1 MLTHRLHWTCV
12 NKVQWGHLLE
22 ESSECCH
29 SHYESSFDSHEYL
42 LKSRNPAVREL
53 SIEQSV
59 GSSALFS
66 DCKMWWVSKWR
77 FTVSGY
83 SSEQYWSDSKHDTTL
98 RSTLST
104 LSCDLHKWISY
115 SKVAHTLMLMTL
127 GALVSSAVVSV
138 LNKELLCLFLV
149 SPSRWLPSQQTSSSL
164 PVTLRRAV
172 IYDCFSLIIRELSA
186 ATLQLS
192 AALHTCGSFPKDFGL
207 ITVCLW
213 QRAKRLQS
221 RASLCGSHPVKSE
234 LFSLQTEG
242 VLNTQGGRR
251 NETVSTKIKRMKSSK
266 RRQCSFHFTTSPFLS
281 SFAVNREPAAAV
293 SFHRWL
299 LAGRKMIDHQ
309 LKREQWD
316 VVGTAGVNNS
326 RWIKNNSHWGGGSS
340 ITAAIRNKCSYFLN
354 KCVIDRSVKTKSNK
368 ILFSRVFFS
377 LQFSD
382 QPTDMNQKWKHSFSK
397 KLLDR
402 RSEWRGALSSYN
414 RTNLF

>member
-1 MLTHRLHWTCV
+1 MCEQGSMRTFAGGKFRVLPQLLWVILWVPWISTKIQKSSCQRTFHWAECWFLHS
-12 NKVQWGHLLE
+12 LL
-22 ESSECCH
+22 
-29 SHYESSFDSHEYL
+29 
-42 LKSRNPAVREL
+42 
-53 SIEQSV
+53 
-59 GSSALFS
+59 G
-66 DCKMWWVSKWR
+66 CKMWWVSKWK

-127 GALVSSAVVSV
+127 GALVSSAAVSV

-192 AALHTCGSFPKDFGL
+192 AALHMCGSFPKDFGL

-242 VLNTQGGRR
+242 VLNTQAGRR
-251 NETVSTKIKRMKSSK
+251 NETVSTTIKRMKSSK

-281 SFAVNREPAAAV
+281 SFAVNQQLQCL
-293 SFHRWL
+293 F
-299 LAGRKMIDHQ
+299 ID
-309 LKREQWD
+309 D
-316 VVGTAGVNNS
+316 
-326 RWIKNNSHWGGGSS
+326 
-340 ITAAIRNKCSYFLN
+340 F
-354 KCVIDRSVKTKSNK
+354 
-368 ILFSRVFFS
+368 
-377 LQFSD
+377 
-382 QPTDMNQKWKHSFSK
+382 
-397 KLLDR
+397 
-402 RSEWRGALSSYN
+402 
-414 RTNLF
+414 